1 MNQASRGPI
10 AAAAT
15 KVKEPARQGLISTTG
30 TFLDTIFICFMTGT
44 VLVMTDSWTGDL
56 EGACMTSY
64 SFSTALA
71 EAGNYI
77 VTVGLIF
84 FAFTT
89 ILRNSMEM
97 LYGIP
102 GRGKRNPYRISL
114 HPDCCVRRL
123 PGPGC
128 NLDICR
134 YA

>member
-1 MNQASRGPI
+1 
-10 AAAAT
+10 
-15 KVKEPARQGLISTTG
+15 
-30 TFLDTIFICFMTGT
+30 
-44 VLVMTDSWTGDL
+44 
-56 EGACMTSY
+56 MTSY
-64 SFSTALA
+64 AFFTALA

-77 VTVGLIF
+77 MTVGLIF

-89 ILRNSMEM
+89 IPRNSMEM

-102 GRGKRNPYRISL
+102 DRGKRNHYRIYL

-128 NLDICR
+128 NLNICI

>member
-1 MNQASRGPI
+1 MNQASEVSHSCCSYKGKR
-10 AAAAT
+10 AC
-15 KVKEPARQGLISTTG
+15 QTG
-30 TFLDTIFICFMTGT
+30 AHFHNRDFLDIIVICFMTGT

-56 EGACMTSY
+56 AGACMTSY
-64 SFSTALA
+64 AFSTALA

-84 FAFTT
+84 FAFTI

-102 GRGKRNPYRISL
+102 GRDKRNPYRISL

-123 PGPGC
+123 PGPGY